1 MKHYYKPLLA
11 FLLFILTQGL
21 VSVIGTIV
29 IVVSHPEFLCVP
41 INKSLLQQE
50 LLTPSFLSITLI
62 VSSLLTILFLK
73 LLKIARFRET
83 FSLRGL
89 NFRIG
94 LLAVAAT
101 VPGIFATNLLSE
113 MLALPDII
121 TEQLAEMSNTVGGFL
136 AIAVV
141 GPICEEF
148 VFRESILGYSLRKGA
163 IPWQAVCFSSL
174 LFGLVHM
181 NPAQIP
187 FAFFVGLMLG
197 YVYLRTGNIV
207 LSSLIHI
214 INNSASC
221 LIEISLGEDSR
232 NFSFTGLW
240 NSTLVSVAVLLVCAA
255 VSIYLFLLFKK
266 STTDMVTPW
275 RNSCKNSQES
285 TIY

>member
-1 MKHYYKPLLA
+1 MKHYYKPLFA
-11 FLLFILTQGL
+11 FLIFILTQGL
-21 VSVIGTIV
+21 VSVIGTI
-29 IVVSHPEFLCVP
+29 IILISHPEFLCVP
-41 INKSLLQQE
+41 INKSLIQQE
-50 LLTPSFLSITLI
+50 LLTPSFLSTTLI

-73 LLKIARFRET
+73 MLKIARFQET

-89 NFRIG
+89 NFRTS

-121 TEQLAEMSNTVGGFL
+121 TEQLAEMSSTAGGFL

-148 VFRESILGYSLRKGA
+148 VFRESILGYSLRKEA
-163 IPWQAVCFSSL
+163 RPWQAVGFSSL

-221 LIEISLGEDSR
+221 LLEITMGEDSQ
-232 NFSFTGLW
+232 NFSFTGCW
-240 NSTLVSVAVLLVCAA
+240 NNTFVSITVLLVCAV
-255 VSIYLFLLFKK
+255 VSIYIFLLFKR

-275 RNSCKNSQES
+275 RISCKNS
-285 TIY
+285 